1 MSNTILPHQKTF
13 EVAAKKIVNDINTIE
28 TNQQSQTEQKKYKI
42 NNKNLLLSMSTR
54 FKGLS
59 GQISKIPILGQFSIV
74 FDVFA
79 FVVSFAE
86 DDALTTLMIKTIE
99 VLIQYLIFINVINRC
114 RLICFKTIGCTYL
127 DIAKKMID
135 YYETEKSNKFELD
148 ISSYKTIEMFALDHE
163 ILDEDEQRKFN
174 ESTPSSQSDQ
184 SKIKSD
190 QSKIKEIRNY
200 YQDKGKL
207 PNYKQLE
214 HLFRIIAID
223 TTSIEGD
230 VYGFI
235 NVLKNK
241 IDPSM
246 IDLKAH
252 GFNATFRTELFSVI
266 QQRLTIFNSKMTI
279 LQNKFTNLLIQL
291 NHNPNYSDMNDD
303 MNNFLSELYKSDE
316 YELFI
321 SPLAIT
327 LETFFKI
334 SNDSIILKDE
344 LDKVEIFSNGSVIQ
358 ATDVVAGFGNK
369 DYSLHGT
376 YELSQKGITDLNNC
390 KNQNSTRSVRNTTTS
405 QSYKEVS
412 NKLQVSS
419 KGQQPTPPTI
429 PPVKKKWFF
438 GIFGG
443 AKKTKSKTYNRR
455 KNKRKG
461 KKRITKK
468 RKHNKNYN

>member
-1 MSNTILPHQKTF
+1 MSNTSISDPKKF
-13 EVAAKKIVNDINTIE
+13 DVAANEIGETFKKVDTIKTDE
-28 TNQQSQTEQKKYKI
+28 KSQTEQKKYET

-59 GQISKIPILGQFSIV
+59 GQLSKIPILGQFSIV

-114 RLICFKTIGCTYL
+114 RFICFTKINRTYL

-135 YYETEKSNKFELD
+135 YYKTEKNNKFELD
-148 ISSYKTIEMFALDHE
+148 ISSYKTIEMFALDDE
-163 ILDEDEQRKFN
+163 ILNEKEQIEFN
-174 ESTPSSQSDQ
+174 NPTTSQSDQ

-190 QSKIKEIRNY
+190 QSKIKEIKKY
-200 YQDKGKL
+200 YQDKGVSL
-207 PNYKQLE
+207 PDYTQLE
-214 HLFRIIAID
+214 HLFRITAID
-223 TTSIEGD
+223 TKSIEGD
-230 VYGFI
+230 LYGLI
-235 NVLKNK
+235 NVLKDK
-241 IDPSM
+241 IEPS
-246 IDLKAH
+246 ITNIRVN
-252 GFNATFRTELFSVI
+252 GFNATFRAELFSVI
-266 QQRLTIFNSKMTI
+266 QQRLTIFNSKMSI

-291 NHNPNYSDMNDD
+291 NYNPNNSDRNDV
-303 MNNFLSELYKSDE
+303 MNNFLSELYKSEE

-334 SNDSIILKDE
+334 SDDSKKLKVE
-344 LDKVEIFSNGSVIQ
+344 LDRVEIFSNGSVIK
-358 ATDVVAGFGNK
+358 TSDVVPGFANK
-369 DYSLHGT
+369 DYSSYGT
-376 YELSQKGITDLNNC
+376 YELTETGMMALNNP
-390 KNQNSTRSVRNTTTS
+390 NSSGSVRNTTTS
-405 QSYKEVS
+405 QS
-412 NKLQVSS
+412 S
-419 KGQQPTPPTI
+419 KVQQPTPPTI
-429 PPVKKKWFF
+429 PPVKRKWFL
-438 GIFGG
+438 GLFGG
-443 AKKTKSKTYNRR
+443 AKKTKSKTYNKR